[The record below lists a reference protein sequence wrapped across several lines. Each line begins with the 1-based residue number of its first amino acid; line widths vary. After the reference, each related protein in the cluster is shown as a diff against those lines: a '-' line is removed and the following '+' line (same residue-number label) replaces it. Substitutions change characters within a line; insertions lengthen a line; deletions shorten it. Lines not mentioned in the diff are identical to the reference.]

1 ELSVDAIV
9 TGKVTQ
15 QADNL
20 IVQVDLLRT
29 SDGSQLW
36 GSRYIRKPT
45 DVFAL
50 EGQIAEEISE
60 NLQFKLTGEEKRAL
74 SRRSTENFRAYQDYL
89 LGWSYLHRRTRSDF
103 FSAIDYFEKAI
114 AEEPSYALAYTAL
127 TEVYTSLV
135 IRGFIAPDEGR
146 RKAEEAARRSLSL
159 DPNLAEAHAAIGE
172 TRIHFAPF
180 DFHTGDNE
188 LRRAI
193 ELSPSLAIAYQYLGA
208 SLLEQGR
215 LGGAIA
221 VFQQARE
228 LDPLS
233 PIIARML
240 AYSYHLRRDYAAS
253 LELLRQSYELG
264 QPFIIWGEAEI
275 YIQNGELTEGL
286 AELDKAQRQR
296 TDDPLLTSS
305 QGMLYA
311 AQGRRAEALG
321 IINKLEQMAD
331 PGMSRASWIS
341 RIYATMND
349 KELAL
354 EWLRRGFEAGAIP
367 HFFKDS
373 PVWDPIRSEQ
383 RFQDLLRRMA
393 IPT

>member
-1 ELSVDAIV
+1 NVFSIGKRKAIIIGLTLAIFVPGAIALYLLYGSDGPISKAIRSIAIIPFVSTSNDPNAEYLSDGVTESLINRLSQLSELKVIARTTVFRYKGKHVDAKAIGRELSVDAIV

-135 IRGFIAPDEGR
+135 IRGFIAPDE
-146 RKAEEAARRSLSL
+146 
-159 DPNLAEAHAAIGE
+159 
-172 TRIHFAPF
+172 
-180 DFHTGDNE
+180 
-188 LRRAI
+188 
-193 ELSPSLAIAYQYLGA
+193 
-208 SLLEQGR
+208 
-215 LGGAIA
+215 
-221 VFQQARE
+221 
-228 LDPLS
+228 
-233 PIIARML
+233 
-240 AYSYHLRRDYAAS
+240 
-253 LELLRQSYELG
+253 
-264 QPFIIWGEAEI
+264 
-275 YIQNGELTEGL
+275 
-286 AELDKAQRQR
+286 
-296 TDDPLLTSS
+296 
-305 QGMLYA
+305 
-311 AQGRRAEALG
+311 
-321 IINKLEQMAD
+321 
-331 PGMSRASWIS
+331 
-341 RIYATMND
+341 
-349 KELAL
+349 
-354 EWLRRGFEAGAIP
+354 
-367 HFFKDS
+367 
-373 PVWDPIRSEQ
+373 
-383 RFQDLLRRMA
+383 
-393 IPT
+393 